1 VVDAADEGG
10 AGEDGVNLEER
21 YLDAVYERA
30 WVRPEADVN
39 PSVLCQACLDVLP
52 VDGAGISLT
61 RGPLRVPLGWS
72 SDTVGLAERAQTT
85 VGAGPCLT
93 VSEGGGALAAD
104 ATTTAERWPVYW
116 DELHRLTPFRSVAS
130 IPLTAN
136 EEPPFGALDLY
147 AASADLSSALT
158 LTEVSD
164 AVARPVA
171 AMLWGRYDQLYVEE
185 LDVRRWLSGQP
196 AAQRIAVWTA
206 AGMVIA
212 GSGLN
217 DVDAL
222 ATMRGWAYS
231 HGCSLDEIAN
241 SLIDGTTPVE
251 ALVSDV

>member
-1 VVDAADEGG
+1 M
-10 AGEDGVNLEER
+10 NLEER

-61 RGPLRVPLGWS
+61 RGGLRVA
-72 SDTVGLAERAQTT
+72 GLEQRDR
-85 VGAGPCLT
+85 GARGTCPDHRRH
-93 VSEGGGALAAD
+93 GALPDRVRRGRCAGGRRDDHRRAV
-104 ATTTAERWPVYW
+104 ALLL

-130 IPLTAN
+130 IPLTVN
-136 EEPPFGALDLY
+136 EDPPFGALDLY
-147 AASADLSSALT
+147 ASSADLSSALT
-158 LTEVSD
+158 LTEVSE

-171 AMLWGRYDQLYVEE
+171 AMLSGRYDQLYAEE
-185 LDVRRWLSGQP
+185 FDVRRWLSGQP

-212 GSGLN
+212 GSELN

-231 HGCSLDEIAN
+231 HGCSLDEVAN
-241 SLIDGTTPVE
+241 SLIEGTTPVE
-251 ALVSDV
+251 ALLTDI